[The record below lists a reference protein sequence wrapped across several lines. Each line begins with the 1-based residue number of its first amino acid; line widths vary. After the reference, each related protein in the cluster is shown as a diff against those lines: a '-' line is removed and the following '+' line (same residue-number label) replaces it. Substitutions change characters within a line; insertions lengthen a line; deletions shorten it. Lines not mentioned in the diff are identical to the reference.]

1 MGADPRGS
9 VARMFGILDEN
20 SGLTLR
26 GTFVISPQ
34 GTLLNSE
41 VNFYNLGRNIDD
53 LLRRLKANMYL
64 AKHPKEACPAK
75 WKDEGD
81 KTLTGGA
88 KLVGKVFEAL
98 QG

>member
-1 MGADPRGS
+1 MGSDPRGS
-9 VARMFGILDEN
+9 LARSFGILDEG
-20 SGLTLR
+20 SGLALR

-41 VNFYNLGRNIDD
+41 VNFYNLGRNIDE

-64 AKHPKEACPAK
+64 SKHPKEACPAQ
-75 WKDEGD
+75 WKEEGD

-88 KLVGKVFEAL
+88 KLVGKVHEAL
-98 QG
+98 NG